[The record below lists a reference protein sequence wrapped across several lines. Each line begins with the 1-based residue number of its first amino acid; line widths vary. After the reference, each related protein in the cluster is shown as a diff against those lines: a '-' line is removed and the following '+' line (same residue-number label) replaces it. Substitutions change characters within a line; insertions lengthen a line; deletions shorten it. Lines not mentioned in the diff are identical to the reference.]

1 MATIFIEGLGEIE
14 IQGDTPNAEELNAIE
29 NALGS
34 STDTTTT
41 ETTDAPT
48 VDTADVES
56 GQATDTVI
64 PEMIDPNLAEVGKAE
79 GLELIGGR
87 PTFEA
92 AGAITGSVIG
102 GVAANP
108 ATVVAGGVG
117 GAAAGGQIYDLIQS
131 SITGDPTNF
140 GTQAERLKK
149 DLSRETLLQTI
160 FSKVPGA
167 YTAIKSKI
175 FGKADDTLYNAA
187 KRQNFPLSLSEGGNM
202 ISRGYGKVI
211 GVFPFV
217 GNPIKSKVTQSANFI
232 NKSAD
237 DTLNTFGPNVTL
249 TKLGIDM
256 TKASQKTYGEFRRV
270 SSFFYD
276 DFYKAVNAVDNTPI
290 ISTQNFKNSL
300 QKFAKLV
307 DDGVIPLKTGGKLK
321 DPRKDILYNYAKNGG
336 KGLPDYVNAT
346 QYKSLIDQIKYY
358 SRLAQKSEPFNL
370 KVLTG
375 MKSALETD
383 LRLLTKQSYQDNLL
397 KNVYPLSK
405 SKKNI
410 LNPNLLSDI
419 AEKLKFADKVYAQ
432 GLEGSIINSL
442 KKSGVIKKTDDIVP
456 IVGKKAFEQPVA
468 SSFKKV
474 DKNIFKSGFE
484 VPGSINA
491 DELASALLKKN
502 AVSPQLLSDLRTL
515 VGEKQFNRFVRARLQ
530 KGFDDSLVKAGEDKV
545 GLIFNPYKFE
555 QNLGLNTKAG
565 RDLLDT
571 MLKNT
576 ATEKGVQKLTMQQ
589 LDDFFAIAKNHAG
602 LTVPDVGSFMA
613 RRLTLAGPK
622 AITGLALGATT
633 FTNPVLGASLIFM
646 GRRTSSLL
654 SNPKQLDTIMKVLDP
669 NSTANQ
675 MKVAS
680 LKLMDA
686 MISDSQTKQEEN
698 DFKLM
703 RETIE
708 LMPLSEIK
716 KGIEDTLNSG
726 QQFLNMNKE
735 EPAPN
740 NADDM
745 SSIKDD
751 TSQLQTPPL
760 ETVGVN
766 PASFDNTL
774 LAQGTVDK
782 TGLTQSE
789 QAFLDDE
796 EKAMTLRN
804 RGMA

>member
-1 MATIFIEGLGEIE
+1 MATIFIQGLGEIE
-14 IQGDTPNAEELNAIE
+14 IQGDTPTPAEEKAIAD
-29 NALGS
+29 ALGL
-34 STDTTTT
+34 STNKV
-41 ETTDAPT
+41 TDAPT

-102 GVAANP
+102 GAAANP

-232 NKSAD
+232 NKSSD
-237 DTLNTFGPNVTL
+237 DILNTFGPNVML

-300 QKFAKLV
+300 QSFTKLV
-307 DDGVIPLKTGGKLK
+307 DDGVIKLTTGGKLK
-321 DPRKDILYNYAKNGG
+321 GPQKDILYNYAKSGG
-336 KGLPDYVNAT
+336 KGIPKYINAT
-346 QYKSLIDQIKYY
+346 QYQSLIDDIQYY
-358 SRLAQKSEPFNL
+358 MRSAQKSEPYNL

-375 MKSALETD
+375 LKSALETD
-383 LRLLTKQSYQDNLL
+383 LRLLTKSDYQENLL
-397 KNVYPLSK
+397 KNVYPLNK
-405 SKKNI
+405 SNSQ
-410 LNPNLLSDI
+410 LLDPNLLSDI
-419 AEKLKFADKVYAQ
+419 ATKLKFADKVYAQ
-432 GLEGSIINSL
+432 GLEGSIINGL
-442 KKSGVIKKTDDIVP
+442 KKSGIVKKTDDIVP
-456 IVGKKAFEQPVA
+456 IVGKKAFEKPIA
-468 SSFKKV
+468 SMFKKV
-474 DKNIFKSGFE
+474 DKNIFKPGFE
-484 VPGSINA
+484 VPGSITS
-491 DELASALLKKN
+491 DDLATALLKKN
-502 AVSPQLLSDLRTL
+502 SVSPQLVDDLRTL
-515 VGEKQFNRFVRARLQ
+515 VGEKQFNKFVRARLQ
-530 KGFDDSLVKAGEDKV
+530 KGFDDSLYDAGKESV
-545 GLIFNPYKFE
+545 GLIFNPYIFQK
-555 QNLGLNTKAG
+555 NLGLNTKVG
-565 RDLLDT
+565 RDLLEV
-571 MLKNT
+571 MLKDSKMT
-576 ATEKGVQKLTMQQ
+576 IQQ
-589 LDDFFAIAKNHAG
+589 LDDFFVIAKNHAG
-602 LTVPDVGSFMA
+602 LSMPDVGSFMA

-622 AITGLALGATT
+622 AITGLAVGATT
-633 FTNPVLGASLIFM
+633 YSNPILGLSLVYM
-646 GRRTSSLL
+646 ARKTSGFLA
-654 SNPKQLDTIMKVLDP
+654 NPKQLDTVMKVLDP
-669 NSTANQ
+669 KSTASQ

-680 LKLMDA
+680 LKLIDA
-686 MISDSQTKQEEN
+686 MISDSQTKEEEN
-698 DFKLM
+698 NFKLM
-703 RETIE
+703 RENIE
-708 LMPLSEIK
+708 LTPLDQIK
-716 KGIEDTLNSG
+716 KGVEDTLNSSRN
-726 QQFLNMNKE
+726 FLNINEDNE
-735 EPAPN
+735 EKPTPS

-745 SSIKDD
+745 TSIKDNK
-751 TSQLQTPPL
+751 SQLPPPPPL
-760 ETVGVN
+760 DTVGVN
-766 PASFDNTL
+766 PASFDNKIM
-774 LAQGTVDK
+774 AQNA

-796 EKAMTLRN
+796 EKAMRLN
-804 RGMA
+804 QRGMTA

>member
-1 MATIFIEGLGEIE
+1 MATIFIQGLGEIE
-14 IQGDTPNAEELNAIE
+14 IQGDTPTPAEEKAIAD
-29 NALGS
+29 ALGL
-34 STDTTTT
+34 STNKV
-41 ETTDAPT
+41 TDAPT

-92 AGAITGSVIG
+92 AGAITGSVVG
-102 GVAANP
+102 GAAANP

-232 NKSAD
+232 NKSSD
-237 DTLNTFGPNVTL
+237 DILNTFGPNVML

-300 QKFAKLV
+300 QSFTKLV
-307 DDGVIPLKTGGKLK
+307 DDGVIKLTTGGKLK
-321 DPRKDILYNYAKNGG
+321 GPQKDILYNYAKSGG
-336 KGLPDYVNAT
+336 KGIPKYINAT
-346 QYKSLIDQIKYY
+346 QYQSLIDDIQYY
-358 SRLAQKSEPFNL
+358 MRSAQKSEPYNL

-375 MKSALETD
+375 LKSALETD
-383 LRLLTKQSYQDNLL
+383 LRLLTKSDYQENLL
-397 KNVYPLSK
+397 KNVYPLNK
-405 SKKNI
+405 SNSQ
-410 LNPNLLSDI
+410 LLDPNLLSDI
-419 AEKLKFADKVYAQ
+419 ATKLKFADKVYAQ
-432 GLEGSIINSL
+432 GLEGSIINGL
-442 KKSGVIKKTDDIVP
+442 KKSGIVKKTDDIVP
-456 IVGKKAFEQPVA
+456 IVGKKAFEKPIA
-468 SSFKKV
+468 SMFKKV
-474 DKNIFKSGFE
+474 DKNIFKPGFE
-484 VPGSINA
+484 VPGSITS
-491 DELASALLKKN
+491 DDLATALLKKN
-502 AVSPQLLSDLRTL
+502 SVSPQLVDDLRTL
-515 VGEKQFNRFVRARLQ
+515 VGEKQFNKFVRARLQ
-530 KGFDDSLVKAGEDKV
+530 KGFDDSLYDAGKESV
-545 GLIFNPYKFE
+545 GLIFNPYIFQK
-555 QNLGLNTKAG
+555 NLGLNTKVG
-565 RDLLDT
+565 RDLLEV
-571 MLKNT
+571 MLKDSKMT
-576 ATEKGVQKLTMQQ
+576 IQQ
-589 LDDFFAIAKNHAG
+589 LDDFFVIAKNHAG
-602 LTVPDVGSFMA
+602 LSMPDVGSFMA

-622 AITGLALGATT
+622 AITGLAVGATT
-633 FTNPVLGASLIFM
+633 YSNPILGLSLVYM
-646 GRRTSSLL
+646 ARKTSGFLA
-654 SNPKQLDTIMKVLDP
+654 NPKQLDTVMKVLDP
-669 NSTANQ
+669 KSTASQ

-680 LKLMDA
+680 LKLIDA
-686 MISDSQTKQEEN
+686 MISDSQTKEEEN
-698 DFKLM
+698 NFKLM
-703 RETIE
+703 RENIE
-708 LMPLSEIK
+708 LTPLDQIK
-716 KGIEDTLNSG
+716 KGVEDTLNSSRN
-726 QQFLNMNKE
+726 FLNMNEDNE
-735 EPAPN
+735 EKPAPS

-745 SSIKDD
+745 TSIKDNK
-751 TSQLQTPPL
+751 SQLPPPPPL
-760 ETVGVN
+760 QTTDVN
-766 PASFDNTL
+766 PASFDNKIM
-774 LAQGTVDK
+774 AQNA

-796 EKAMTLRN
+796 EKAMRLN
-804 RGMA
+804 QRGMTA

>member
-1 MATIFIEGLGEIE
+1 MAIIFIEGLGEIE

-34 STDTTTT
+34 STNKV
-41 ETTDAPT
+41 TDAPT

-131 SITGDPTNF
+131 SITGDSTNF
-140 GTQAERLKK
+140 ATQAERLKK
-149 DLSRETLLQTI
+149 DLSREALLQTI
-160 FSKVPGA
+160 FAKVPGA

-237 DTLNTFGPNVTL
+237 DTLNTFGPNVML

-300 QKFAKLV
+300 QSFTKLV
-307 DDGVIPLKTGGKLK
+307 DDGVIKLTTGGKLK
-321 DPRKDILYNYAKNGG
+321 GPQKDILYNYAKSGG
-336 KGLPDYVNAT
+336 KGIPKYINAT
-346 QYKSLIDQIKYY
+346 QYQSLIDDIQYY
-358 SRLAQKSEPFNL
+358 MRSAQKSEPYNL

-375 MKSALETD
+375 LKSALETD
-383 LRLLTKQSYQDNLL
+383 LRLLTKSDYQENLL
-397 KNVYPLSK
+397 KNVYPLNK
-405 SKKNI
+405 SNSQ
-410 LNPNLLSDI
+410 LLDPNLLSDI
-419 AEKLKFADKVYAQ
+419 ATKLKFADKVYAQ
-432 GLEGSIINSL
+432 GLEGSIINGL
-442 KKSGVIKKTDDIVP
+442 KKSGIVKETDNIVP
-456 IVGKKAFEQPVA
+456 IVGKKAFEKPIA
-468 SSFKKV
+468 SVFKKV
-474 DKNIFKSGFE
+474 DKNIFKPGFE
-484 VPGSINA
+484 VPGSITA
-491 DELASALLKKN
+491 DDLATALLKKN
-502 AVSPQLLSDLRTL
+502 SVSPQLIDDLRTL

-530 KGFDDSLVKAGEDKV
+530 TGFDDSLYAAGKESV
-545 GLIFNPYKFE
+545 GLTFNPYKF
-555 QNLGLNTKAG
+555 QKNLGLDTKVG
-565 RDLLDT
+565 RDLLEV
-571 MLKNT
+571 MLKDSKMT
-576 ATEKGVQKLTMQQ
+576 IQQ
-589 LDDFFAIAKNHAG
+589 LDDFFVIAKNHAG
-602 LTVPDVGSFMA
+602 LTMPDVGSFMA

-622 AITGLALGATT
+622 AITGLAVGATT
-633 FTNPVLGASLIFM
+633 LSNPILGVSLVYM
-646 GRRTSSLL
+646 ARKTSGFLA
-654 SNPKQLDTIMKVLDP
+654 NPKQLDTVMKVLDP
-669 NSTANQ
+669 KSTASQ

-680 LKLMDA
+680 LKLIDA
-686 MISDSQTKQEEN
+686 MISDSQTKEEEN
-698 DFKLM
+698 NFKLM
-703 RETIE
+703 KENIE
-708 LMPLSEIK
+708 LTPLDQIK
-716 KGIEDTLNSG
+716 KGVEDTLNSSRN
-726 QQFLNMNKE
+726 FLNINEDNAE
-735 EPAPN
+735 EPTPSN
-740 NADDM
+740 TDDM
-745 SSIKDD
+745 TSIKDN
-751 TSQLQTPPL
+751 TSQLPPPAPL
-760 ETVGVN
+760 DTVGVN
-766 PASFDNTL
+766 PASFDNKIM
-774 LAQGTVDK
+774 AQNA

-796 EKAMTLRN
+796 EKAMRLRS
-804 RGMA
+804 RGMTA

>member
-1 MATIFIEGLGEIE
+1 MATIFIQGLGEIE
-14 IQGDTPNAEELNAIE
+14 IQGDTPTPAEEKAIAD
-29 NALGS
+29 ALGL
-34 STDTTTT
+34 STNKV
-41 ETTDAPT
+41 TDAPT

-102 GVAANP
+102 GAAANP

-232 NKSAD
+232 NKSSD
-237 DTLNTFGPNVTL
+237 DILNTFGPNVML

-300 QKFAKLV
+300 QSFTKLV
-307 DDGVIPLKTGGKLK
+307 DDGVIKLTTGGKLK
-321 DPRKDILYNYAKNGG
+321 GPQKDILYNYAKSGG
-336 KGLPDYVNAT
+336 KGIPKYINAT
-346 QYKSLIDQIKYY
+346 QYQSLIDDIQYY
-358 SRLAQKSEPFNL
+358 MRSAQKSEPYNL

-375 MKSALETD
+375 LKSALETD
-383 LRLLTKQSYQDNLL
+383 LRLLTKSDYQENLL
-397 KNVYPLSK
+397 KNVYPLNK
-405 SKKNI
+405 SNSQ
-410 LNPNLLSDI
+410 LLDPNLLSDI
-419 AEKLKFADKVYAQ
+419 ATKLKFADKVYAQ
-432 GLEGSIINSL
+432 GLEGSIINGL
-442 KKSGVIKKTDDIVP
+442 KKSGIVKKTDDIVP
-456 IVGKKAFEQPVA
+456 IVGKKAFEKPIA
-468 SSFKKV
+468 SMFKKV
-474 DKNIFKSGFE
+474 DKNIFKPGFE
-484 VPGSINA
+484 VPGSITS
-491 DELASALLKKN
+491 DDLATALLKKN
-502 AVSPQLLSDLRTL
+502 SVSPQLVDDLRTL
-515 VGEKQFNRFVRARLQ
+515 VGEKQFNKFVRARLQ
-530 KGFDDSLVKAGEDKV
+530 KGFDDSLYDAGKESV
-545 GLIFNPYKFE
+545 GLIFNPYIFQK
-555 QNLGLNTKAG
+555 NLGLNTKVG
-565 RDLLDT
+565 RDLLEV
-571 MLKNT
+571 MLKDSKMT
-576 ATEKGVQKLTMQQ
+576 IQQ
-589 LDDFFAIAKNHAG
+589 LDDFFVIAKNHAG
-602 LTVPDVGSFMA
+602 LSMPDVGSFMA

-622 AITGLALGATT
+622 AVTGLAVGATT
-633 FTNPVLGASLIFM
+633 YSNPILGLSLVYM
-646 GRRTSSLL
+646 ARKTSGFLA
-654 SNPKQLDTIMKVLDP
+654 NPKQLDTVMKVLDP
-669 NSTANQ
+669 KSTASQ

-680 LKLMDA
+680 LKLIDA
-686 MISDSQTKQEEN
+686 MISDSQTKEEEN
-698 DFKLM
+698 NFKLM
-703 RETIE
+703 RENIE
-708 LMPLSEIK
+708 LTPLDQIK
-716 KGIEDTLNSG
+716 KGVEDTLNSSRN
-726 QQFLNMNKE
+726 FLNMNEDNE
-735 EPAPN
+735 EKPAPS

-745 SSIKDD
+745 TSIKDNK
-751 TSQLQTPPL
+751 SQLPPPPPL
-760 ETVGVN
+760 DTVGIN
-766 PASFDNTL
+766 PASFDNKIM
-774 LAQGTVDK
+774 AQNA

-796 EKAMTLRN
+796 EKAMRLN
-804 RGMA
+804 QRGMTA

>member
-1 MATIFIEGLGEIE
+1 MATIFIQGLGEIE
-14 IQGDTPNAEELNAIE
+14 IQGDTPTPAEEKAIAD
-29 NALGS
+29 ALGL
-34 STDTTTT
+34 STNKV
-41 ETTDAPT
+41 TDAPT

-102 GVAANP
+102 GAAANP

-217 GNPIKSKVTQSANFI
+217 GNPIKSKVTQSANFL

-237 DTLNTFGPNVTL
+237 DTLNTFGPNVML

-300 QKFAKLV
+300 QSFTKLV
-307 DDGVIPLKTGGKLK
+307 DDGVIKLTTGGKLK
-321 DPRKDILYNYAKNGG
+321 GPQKDILYNYAKSGG
-336 KGLPDYVNAT
+336 KGIPKYINAT
-346 QYKSLIDQIKYY
+346 QYQSLIDDIQYY
-358 SRLAQKSEPFNL
+358 MRSAQKSEPYNL

-375 MKSALETD
+375 LKSALETD
-383 LRLLTKQSYQDNLL
+383 LRLLTKSDYQENLL
-397 KNVYPLSK
+397 KNVYPLNK
-405 SKKNI
+405 SNSQ
-410 LNPNLLSDI
+410 LLDPNLLSDI
-419 AEKLKFADKVYAQ
+419 ATKLKFADKVYAQ
-432 GLEGSIINSL
+432 GLEGSIINGL
-442 KKSGVIKKTDDIVP
+442 KKSGIVKKTDDIVP
-456 IVGKKAFEQPVA
+456 IVGKKAFEKPIA
-468 SSFKKV
+468 SMFKKV
-474 DKNIFKSGFE
+474 DKNIFKPGFE
-484 VPGSINA
+484 VPGSITS
-491 DELASALLKKN
+491 DDLATALLKKN
-502 AVSPQLLSDLRTL
+502 SVSPQLVDDLRTL
-515 VGEKQFNRFVRARLQ
+515 VGEKQFNKFVRARLQ
-530 KGFDDSLVKAGEDKV
+530 KGFDDSLYDAGKESV
-545 GLIFNPYKFE
+545 GLIFNPYIFQK
-555 QNLGLNTKAG
+555 NLGLNTKVG
-565 RDLLDT
+565 RDLLEV
-571 MLKNT
+571 MLKDSKMT
-576 ATEKGVQKLTMQQ
+576 IQQ
-589 LDDFFAIAKNHAG
+589 LDDFFVIAKNHAG
-602 LTVPDVGSFMA
+602 LSMPDVGSFMA

-622 AITGLALGATT
+622 AITGLAVGATT
-633 FTNPVLGASLIFM
+633 YSNPILGLSLVYM
-646 GRRTSSLL
+646 ARKTSGFLA
-654 SNPKQLDTIMKVLDP
+654 NPKQLDTVMKVLDP
-669 NSTANQ
+669 KSTASQ

-680 LKLMDA
+680 LKLIDA
-686 MISDSQTKQEEN
+686 MISDSQTKEEEN
-698 DFKLM
+698 NFKLM
-703 RETIE
+703 RENIE
-708 LMPLSEIK
+708 LTPLDQIK
-716 KGIEDTLNSG
+716 KGVEDTLNSSRN
-726 QQFLNMNKE
+726 FLNMNEDNE
-735 EPAPN
+735 EKPAPS

-745 SSIKDD
+745 TSIKDNK
-751 TSQLQTPPL
+751 SQLPPPPPL
-760 ETVGVN
+760 QTTDVN
-766 PASFDNTL
+766 PASFDNKIM
-774 LAQGTVDK
+774 AQNA

-796 EKAMTLRN
+796 EKAMRLN
-804 RGMA
+804 QRGMTT

>member
-1 MATIFIEGLGEIE
+1 MATIFIQGLGEIE
-14 IQGDTPNAEELNAIE
+14 IQGDTPTPAEEKAIAD
-29 NALGS
+29 ALGL
-34 STDTTTT
+34 STNKV
-41 ETTDAPT
+41 TDAPT

-92 AGAITGSVIG
+92 AGAITGSVVG
-102 GVAANP
+102 GAAANP

-149 DLSRETLLQTI
+149 DLSREALLQTI

-232 NKSAD
+232 NKSSD
-237 DTLNTFGPNVTL
+237 DILNTFGPNVML

-300 QKFAKLV
+300 QSFTKLV
-307 DDGVIPLKTGGKLK
+307 DDGVIKLTTGGKLK
-321 DPRKDILYNYAKNGG
+321 GPQKDILYNYAKSGG
-336 KGLPDYVNAT
+336 KGIPKYINAT
-346 QYKSLIDQIKYY
+346 QYQSLIDDIQYY
-358 SRLAQKSEPFNL
+358 MRSAQKSEPYNL

-375 MKSALETD
+375 LKSALETD
-383 LRLLTKQSYQDNLL
+383 LRLLTKSDYQENLL
-397 KNVYPLSK
+397 KNVYPLNK
-405 SKKNI
+405 SNSQ
-410 LNPNLLSDI
+410 LLDPNLLSDI
-419 AEKLKFADKVYAQ
+419 ATKLKFADKVYAQ
-432 GLEGSIINSL
+432 GLEGSIINGL
-442 KKSGVIKKTDDIVP
+442 KKSGIVKKTDDIVP
-456 IVGKKAFEQPVA
+456 IVGKKAFEKPIA
-468 SSFKKV
+468 SMFKKV
-474 DKNIFKSGFE
+474 DKNIFKPGFE
-484 VPGSINA
+484 VPGSITS
-491 DELASALLKKN
+491 DDLATALLKKN
-502 AVSPQLLSDLRTL
+502 SVSPQLVDDLRTL
-515 VGEKQFNRFVRARLQ
+515 VGEKQFNKFVRARLQ
-530 KGFDDSLVKAGEDKV
+530 KGFDDSLYDAGKESV
-545 GLIFNPYKFE
+545 GLIFNPYIFQK
-555 QNLGLNTKAG
+555 NLGLNTKVG
-565 RDLLDT
+565 RDLLEV
-571 MLKNT
+571 MLKDSKMT
-576 ATEKGVQKLTMQQ
+576 IQQ
-589 LDDFFAIAKNHAG
+589 LDDFFVIAKNHAG
-602 LTVPDVGSFMA
+602 LSMPDVGSFMA

-622 AITGLALGATT
+622 AITGLAVGATT
-633 FTNPVLGASLIFM
+633 YSNPILGLSLVYM
-646 GRRTSSLL
+646 ARKTSGFLA
-654 SNPKQLDTIMKVLDP
+654 NPKQLDTVMKVLDP
-669 NSTANQ
+669 KSTASQ

-680 LKLMDA
+680 LKLIDA
-686 MISDSQTKQEEN
+686 MISDSQTKEEEN
-698 DFKLM
+698 NFKLM
-703 RETIE
+703 KENIE
-708 LMPLSEIK
+708 LTPLDQIK
-716 KGIEDTLNSG
+716 KGVEDTLNSSRN
-726 QQFLNMNKE
+726 FLNMNEDNE
-735 EPAPN
+735 EKPAPS

-745 SSIKDD
+745 TSIKDNK
-751 TSQLQTPPL
+751 SQLPPPPPL
-760 ETVGVN
+760 QTTDVN
-766 PASFDNTL
+766 PASFDNKIM
-774 LAQGTVDK
+774 AQNA

-796 EKAMTLRN
+796 EKAMRLN
-804 RGMA
+804 QRGMTA

>member
-1 MATIFIEGLGEIE
+1 MAIIFIEGLGEIE

-34 STDTTTT
+34 STNKV
-41 ETTDAPT
+41 TDAPT

-64 PEMIDPNLAEVGKAE
+64 PEMIDPNLAKVDKAE

-140 GTQAERLKK
+140 GTQTERLKK

-217 GNPIKSKVTQSANFI
+217 GNPIKSKVTQSANFL

-237 DTLNTFGPNVTL
+237 DTLNTFGPNVML

-300 QKFAKLV
+300 QSFTKLV
-307 DDGVIPLKTGGKLK
+307 DDGVIKLTTGGKLK
-321 DPRKDILYNYAKNGG
+321 GPQKDILYNYAKSGG
-336 KGLPDYVNAT
+336 KGIPKYINAT
-346 QYKSLIDQIKYY
+346 QYQSLIDDIQYY
-358 SRLAQKSEPFNL
+358 MRSAQKSEPYNL

-375 MKSALETD
+375 LKSALETD
-383 LRLLTKQSYQDNLL
+383 LRLLTKSDYQENLL
-397 KNVYPLSK
+397 KNVYPLNK
-405 SKKNI
+405 SNSQ
-410 LNPNLLSDI
+410 LLDPNLLSDI
-419 AEKLKFADKVYAQ
+419 ATKLKFADKVYAQ
-432 GLEGSIINSL
+432 GLEGSIINGL
-442 KKSGVIKKTDDIVP
+442 KKSGIVKETDNIVP
-456 IVGKKAFEQPVA
+456 IVGKKAFEKPIA
-468 SSFKKV
+468 SVFKKV
-474 DKNIFKSGFE
+474 DKNIFKPGFE
-484 VPGSINA
+484 VPGSITA
-491 DELASALLKKN
+491 DDLATALLKKN
-502 AVSPQLLSDLRTL
+502 SVSPQLIDDLRTL

-530 KGFDDSLVKAGEDKV
+530 TGFDDSLYAVGKENV
-545 GLIFNPYKFE
+545 GLTFDPYKF
-555 QNLGLNTKAG
+555 QKNLGLDTKVG
-565 RDLLDT
+565 RDLLEV
-571 MLKNT
+571 MLKDSKMT
-576 ATEKGVQKLTMQQ
+576 IQQ
-589 LDDFFAIAKNHAG
+589 LDDFFVIAKNHAG
-602 LTVPDVGSFMA
+602 LTMPDVGSFMA

-622 AITGLALGATT
+622 AITGLAVGATT
-633 FTNPVLGASLIFM
+633 LSNPILGVSLVYM
-646 GRRTSSLL
+646 ARKTSGFLA
-654 SNPKQLDTIMKVLDP
+654 NPKQLDTVMKVLDP
-669 NSTANQ
+669 KSTASQ

-680 LKLMDA
+680 LKLIDA
-686 MISDSQTKQEEN
+686 MISDSQTKEEEN
-698 DFKLM
+698 NFKLM
-703 RETIE
+703 KENIE
-708 LMPLSEIK
+708 LTPLDQIK
-716 KGIEDTLNSG
+716 KGVEDTLNSSRN
-726 QQFLNMNKE
+726 FLNINEDNAE
-735 EPAPN
+735 EPTPSN
-740 NADDM
+740 TDDM
-745 SSIKDD
+745 TSIKDN
-751 TSQLQTPPL
+751 TSQLPPPAPL
-760 ETVGVN
+760 DTVGVN
-766 PASFDNTL
+766 PASFDNKIM
-774 LAQGTVDK
+774 AQNA

-796 EKAMTLRN
+796 EKAMRLRS
-804 RGMA
+804 RGMTA